1 MAVEHGKSG
10 RDDEPSDVR
19 VAALVRDAQR
29 ALAEAEQLLADVQQ
43 ASTTLSASDLA
54 ARQAA
59 IVDAAHEEAAVIL
72 AKAHADAARIL
83 EQALGRLQ
91 VGASGGG
98 PAPETSLGARTEA
111 VEAVVDLRSDPSTR
125 TTADPDPLMGPA
137 DTEPPTM
144 RSPMT
149 SPVVHEPVHEPV
161 VHGPVDAVDAEVR
174 ASIAAA
180 ADMARRVSGRIE
192 RLSQDLHQAPAS

>member
-1 MAVEHGKSG
+1 MTVEHGNSG
-10 RDDEPSDVR
+10 RDGEP
-19 VAALVRDAQR
+19 AAARAADLVRDALR
-29 ALAEAEQLLADVQQ
+29 TLAEAERVLAQVQQ
-43 ASTTLSASDLA
+43 SDAPRRAADLA

-83 EQALGRLQ
+83 EQAALGRPRAA
-91 VGASGGG
+91 VPAGPHDGGG
-98 PAPETSLGARTEA
+98 AQ
-111 VEAVVDLRSDPSTR
+111 AVVDLREGDDHSGTVPSGTAVR
-125 TTADPDPLMGPA
+125 PSERSAPADPTAPAGPA
-137 DTEPPTM
+137 VPLATDGPIP
-144 RSPMT
+144 SGSAPA
-149 SPVVHEPVHEPV
+149 PAD
-161 VHGPVDAVDAEVR
+161 PVDADLR